1 VNINNIQ
8 VLTSFQEYGM
18 ADIIQLC
25 NDIGSR
31 YSLIVASNRG
41 PVQYRVINEIIEGR
55 RATGGVAT
63 ALNTLAH
70 TLDFTWVSSAMGE
83 ADRLAVEGIG
93 GSALASPIP
102 GHKLHLKFVISSRRI
117 YHKFYNVLCNPLLWF
132 LHHYMW
138 NPPYNPNIDHAI
150 HDAWETGYTAVNRAF
165 SDSILDSIEK
175 ASLPP
180 IVLSHDY
187 HLYLVPGFI
196 RDGCSE
202 AIIQHYVHVP
212 WPTPRYWQMLPSY
225 MVEAIC
231 VSLCKA
237 DIVGF
242 QTDQDVQSFLDCIEA
257 FAPESKVER
266 STNTITT
273 GARTCRAKT
282 YPMSVNVEEVRAIAN
297 APRAIEYE
305 KSLGKSS
312 GKQTIVRIERVEPH
326 KNIVRGLKAY
336 ELLLKDHQELHRH
349 VSFLALLVP
358 SRTHIQQYR
367 RYMDDIH
374 AVIKQ
379 INDTYSTGDWTPI
392 EAFIENNYAQA
403 VAAMK
408 IYDVLLVNTLIEGT
422 NLIAKEGPVINLRN
436 GVLIL
441 SKTSG
446 AYPELASG
454 VLAVTP
460 TDIEDTAAA
469 MYKAVTMDLSEREN
483 FADFLR
489 TSIEENDL
497 DKWLYS
503 QLSDLAAL

>member
-1 VNINNIQ
+1 
-8 VLTSFQEYGM
+8 M
-18 ADIIQLC
+18 ADTIQLC

-41 PVQYRVINEIIEGR
+41 PVQYRVINETIEGR
-55 RATGGVAT
+55 RASGGVAT
-63 ALNTLAH
+63 ALNALVQNM
-70 TLDFTWVSSAMGE
+70 DFIWISSAMGE
-83 ADRLAVEGIG
+83 GDRLATEGIADR
-93 GSALASPIP
+93 ALASPIP

-138 NPPYNPNIDHAI
+138 NPPYNPNIDNAI
-150 HDAWETGYTAVNRAF
+150 HDAWSTGYTTVNRAF
-165 SDSILDSIEK
+165 ADSILDSVKK
-175 ASLPP
+175 ASLRP

-196 RDGCSE
+196 RDECAE

-212 WPTPRYWQMLPSY
+212 WPTPRYWQMLPTY
-225 MVEAIC
+225 MAQAIC
-231 VSLCKA
+231 VSLCKS

-242 QTDQDVQSFLDCIEA
+242 QTDQDVQSFLDCVEV
-257 FAPESKVER
+257 FVPESEVDR

-273 GARTCRAKT
+273 GVRICMAKT
-282 YPMSVNVEEVRAIAN
+282 YPMSVNVEEVRAIAHS
-297 APRAIEYE
+297 ARSIEYE
-305 KSLGKSS
+305 KTLGKGSR
-312 GKQTIVRIERVEPH
+312 KQAIVRIERMEPH

-336 ELLLKDHQELHRH
+336 ELLLKHHRELHGH
-349 VSFLALLVP
+349 VVFLALLVP

-367 RYMDDIH
+367 RYMDDID
-374 AVIKQ
+374 AVIKH
-379 INDTYSTGDWTPI
+379 INYTYGTSEWIPI

-422 NLIAKEGPVINLRN
+422 NLIAKEGPVVNSCN

-460 TDIEDTAAA
+460 TDIEGTAEA
-469 MYKAVTMDLSEREN
+469 MYKAVTMDPSERKK
-483 FADFLR
+483 FADLLR
-489 TSIEENDL
+489 TSIEENGL
-497 DKWLYS
+497 DKWLYN
-503 QLSDLAAL
+503 QLTDLAAL